1 MKAKIQVTGPKS
13 QPQGLEAFSLH
24 YGQNPSLREKI
35 SCGAQSSAMFSA
47 DASEIQEVNPPKTV
61 APPLQLQ
68 PLNEDLHVRW
78 RIEAYINTISLIRA
92 ILEFH
97 SQ

>member
-1 MKAKIQVTGPKS
+1 MSVLSARLIPDKI
-13 QPQGLEAFSLH
+13 
-24 YGQNPSLREKI
+24 EK
-35 SCGAQSSAMFSA
+35 
-47 DASEIQEVNPPKTV
+47 QEVNPPKTV

-97 SQ
+97 PYCGDIAKKLVKNCIFSKI

>member
-1 MKAKIQVTGPKS
+1 MELKCK
-13 QPQGLEAFSLH
+13 GLACLAC
-24 YGQNPSLREKI
+24 LA
-35 SCGAQSSAMFSA
+35 CLVAQQQFT
-47 DASEIQEVNPPKTV
+47 DESEIQEVNPPKTV
-61 APPLQLQ
+61 APPPLQLQ